1 MAAIAAATAT
11 VMLQPLPFF
20 VVSFV
25 VSFPTSSSIFA
36 SVVEGMLSMHDVPRT
51 VGVSLDSFRAKFSI
65 KRFSRSAAPESHR
78 GTRHATAWLF
88 VRKKGSHESKWLWNE
103 LVCQVCCTGT
113 QVRDAE
119 SMHLYDTARVGS
131 RERS

>member
-36 SVVEGMLSMHDVPRT
+36 TVVEGMLSMHDEPRSD
-51 VGVSLDSFRAKFSI
+51 GDSLDSSVVLSFR
-65 KRFSRSAAPESHR
+65 
-78 GTRHATAWLF
+78 
-88 VRKKGSHESKWLWNE
+88 
-103 LVCQVCCTGT
+103 
-113 QVRDAE
+113 
-119 SMHLYDTARVGS
+119 
-131 RERS
+131 

>member
-36 SVVEGMLSMHDVPRT
+36 SVVEGMLSMHDVPRSD
-51 VGVSLDSFRAKFSI
+51 GDSLDSSHVLHVSFR
-65 KRFSRSAAPESHR
+65 
-78 GTRHATAWLF
+78 
-88 VRKKGSHESKWLWNE
+88 
-103 LVCQVCCTGT
+103 
-113 QVRDAE
+113 
-119 SMHLYDTARVGS
+119 
-131 RERS
+131 

>member
-36 SVVEGMLSMHDVPRT
+36 SVVEGMLSTHDVPR
-51 VGVSLDSFRAKFSI
+51 
-65 KRFSRSAAPESHR
+65 AAPTDGDS
-78 GTRHATAWLF
+78 L
-88 VRKKGSHESKWLWNE
+88 
-103 LVCQVCCTGT
+103 
-113 QVRDAE
+113 
-119 SMHLYDTARVGS
+119 
-131 RERS
+131 

>member
-36 SVVEGMLSMHDVPRT
+36 SVVEGMLSMHDVPR
-51 VGVSLDSFRAKFSI
+51 
-65 KRFSRSAAPESHR
+65 AAPTDGDSP
-78 GTRHATAWLF
+78 
-88 VRKKGSHESKWLWNE
+88 
-103 LVCQVCCTGT
+103 
-113 QVRDAE
+113 
-119 SMHLYDTARVGS
+119 
-131 RERS
+131 

>member
-36 SVVEGMLSMHDVPRT
+36 SVVEGMFRRNVDARATCPADGDQWHFPRELSE
-51 VGVSLDSFRAKFSI
+51 K
-65 KRFSRSAAPESHR
+65 
-78 GTRHATAWLF
+78 
-88 VRKKGSHESKWLWNE
+88 
-103 LVCQVCCTGT
+103 
-113 QVRDAE
+113 
-119 SMHLYDTARVGS
+119 
-131 RERS
+131 